1 MAACSCPAGGT
12 MGLGLSLLR
21 LGEPRER
28 TVTGAARRR
37 NAGHGAS
44 GNRFSVFLL
53 FFFFPFFPRLFSD
66 WWIGRSQS
74 QVPAWLVSPE
84 RGWPHV
90 PNVPTHRSTTK
101 LRKECQKNTRR
112 KNGGEKKKGGK
123 QAPSWSARS
132 ETGGGTP
139 PKKAPKLACCRRC
152 DPPLL
157 AASGPGLGNKHS
169 ATASLE
175 TGRVGEFDAGRL
187 QRRR

>member
-44 GNRFSVFLL
+44 GNRFSVFY